1 MQARDY
7 ISIVVSII
15 SLFFSFAS
23 LLFTFFNFRR
33 NATKLK
39 IQQIYMR
46 PDPFGVNAR
55 PNILYLDSSQSPDLW
70 TVIPMLHLIIYL
82 KIDNLSYT
90 GITISNFIINDDFLV
105 STRNTVET
113 GKKLALSFFASKE
126 TQEKEFQ
133 KYGQAT
139 SASNT
144 SFDPD
149 DYNLIDI
156 GKRIDSKSSI
166 EGIIVI
172 SGNTDLYNAV
182 KNGKN
187 KLTVVT
193 PDKKIDTYI
202 EIDKTIIPDWSKY

>member
-1 MQARDY
+1 M
-7 ISIVVSII
+7 
-15 SLFFSFAS
+15 
-23 LLFTFFNFRR
+23 
-33 NATKLK
+33 
-39 IQQIYMR
+39 
-46 PDPFGVNAR
+46 
-55 PNILYLDSSQSPDLW
+55 
-70 TVIPMLHLIIYL
+70 
-82 KIDNLSYT
+82 
-90 GITISNFIINDDFLV
+90 
-105 STRNTVET
+105 
-113 GKKLALSFFASKE
+113 
-126 TQEKEFQ
+126 
-133 KYGQAT
+133 
-139 SASNT
+139 ASNT

-182 KNGKN
+182 KNGMN

>member
-1 MQARDY
+1 
-7 ISIVVSII
+7 
-15 SLFFSFAS
+15 
-23 LLFTFFNFRR
+23 
-33 NATKLK
+33 
-39 IQQIYMR
+39 
-46 PDPFGVNAR
+46 
-55 PNILYLDSSQSPDLW
+55 
-70 TVIPMLHLIIYL
+70 MLHLIIYL

-113 GKKLALSFFASKE
+113 GKKLTLSFFASKE
-126 TQEKEFQ
+126 TQEKELK

-139 SASNT
+139 SVSNT

-182 KNGKN
+182 KNGMN